1 MAEEL
6 EKKTVYEQKI
16 FLHTLLDVGEVML
29 ANGAEIKRVED
40 TMERMGRAYGASRMN
55 VFSII
60 SFIMVTMSLPD
71 GQEVTQTR
79 RILKP
84 AGTDFEKLEELNRL
98 SGGIA
103 ASPCPLRSC
112 MRKWKKSRRITGM
125 NLSVLIWEAC

>member
-1 MAEEL
+1 MGFGLAEEL
-6 EKKTVYEQKI
+6 EKKTAYEQKI

-79 RILKP
+79 RI
-84 AGTDFEKLEELNRL
+84 
-98 SGGIA
+98 
-103 ASPCPLRSC
+103 
-112 MRKWKKSRRITGM
+112 
-125 NLSVLIWEAC
+125 